1 MVKEKLSKP
10 KLILYVVS
18 LVLSVLACAILIL
31 LRFHLNRT
39 GEQEEP
45 TKYLVDFFVG
55 LCSSVFVTILFA
67 FLLDLISLRESN
79 EKKKIKRNLYLNPIK
94 SEIMVLFHS
103 ACFFLDKDKSY
114 NFNDFAEILNKDFD
128 GYCEVIEKISHG
140 GYRDCKLL
148 NEAYNYK
155 NGIEVYRINPLVQA
169 IDEISNAHNVLISE
183 GLFSQW
189 EITQLHYFK
198 KDVERL
204 RLPYLGTLSKD
215 RNVAR
220 DFIDWPKEP
229 INDLV
234 KQNYK
239 GATKAFYRALEGLC
253 NTIPEF
259 KAIFSLE
266 AENKGWRK
274 Q

>member
-55 LCSSVFVTILFA
+55 LCSSVSVTILFA

-103 ACFFLDKDKSY
+103 ACFF
-114 NFNDFAEILNKDFD
+114 
-128 GYCEVIEKISHG
+128 
-140 GYRDCKLL
+140 
-148 NEAYNYK
+148 
-155 NGIEVYRINPLVQA
+155 
-169 IDEISNAHNVLISE
+169 
-183 GLFSQW
+183 
-189 EITQLHYFK
+189 
-198 KDVERL
+198 
-204 RLPYLGTLSKD
+204 
-215 RNVAR
+215 
-220 DFIDWPKEP
+220 
-229 INDLV
+229 
-234 KQNYK
+234 
-239 GATKAFYRALEGLC
+239 
-253 NTIPEF
+253 
-259 KAIFSLE
+259 
-266 AENKGWRK
+266 
-274 Q
+274 